1 MDFIFDFQK
10 SYLKLCAESVK
21 FVVFNKIMKSEL
33 LGIIVPGFG
42 PNYQLYDKSNFIQ
55 SRDVSAVCHFDRRSD
70 N

>member
-1 MDFIFDFQK
+1 M
-10 SYLKLCAESVK
+10 CAESVK
-21 FVVFNKIMKSEL
+21 LLVFNKNHDESEL